1 MDLVLLTKISL
12 QVFKKVKRLGVSLF
26 NTIKINKS
34 SVKLGVIN
42 KKKPFKKRTFIYL
55 EKDLIRC

>member
-26 NTIKINKS
+26 NTINPEASGQKKLCESLCNK
-34 SVKLGVIN
+34 KQ
-42 KKKPFKKRTFIYL
+42 KKPF
-55 EKDLIRC
+55 